1 MTNFNIENYIIKDK
15 IKKEISL
22 EKIKRNHLWA
32 YPGNTFFCNQK
43 CICGGEGHDLNIE
56 EINKYRLH
64 NDIWK
69 DIIINNYEKCLIVE
83 DTHTLINN
91 WIKKDKL
98 IINNIPDKWEFLYL
112 GHKSKTTR
120 KAYVEENDNPIFKK
134 SKIGCSGTYIY
145 AVTIDCVEKM
155 LTHAFPIKST
165 ISKYISYF
173 LIQNKLIEHAY
184 ISTINLVI

>member
-1 MTNFNIENYIIKDK
+1 MNNYFDMIYIINFTKSKSKIIEEMTNFNIKNYIIKDK

-69 DIIINNYEKCLIVE
+69 DIIINNLE
-83 DTHTLINN
+83 
-91 WIKKDKL
+91 
-98 IINNIPDKWEFLYL
+98 
-112 GHKSKTTR
+112 
-120 KAYVEENDNPIFKK
+120 
-134 SKIGCSGTYIY
+134 
-145 AVTIDCVEKM
+145 
-155 LTHAFPIKST
+155 
-165 ISKYISYF
+165 
-173 LIQNKLIEHAY
+173 
-184 ISTINLVI
+184 